1 MCIWQPTASGGAR
14 ALWGWVP
21 LPGAAPPLPE
31 PQDTPLHPPGE
42 SSISALLAERGS
54 QIRLGDILQHELVIK
69 DPQLGRALRQ
79 EDDLSLGR
87 TGGAVNQCKLLENSW
102 GLFGVF
108 LVLEGISCFS
118 F

>member
-1 MCIWQPTASGGAR
+1 MGMGAPAR
-14 ALWGWVP
+14 RCS
-21 LPGAAPPLPE
+21 PLPE
-31 PQDTPLHPPGE
+31 PRDTPLHPPGE